1 MKLAGLTLL
10 FTLTFVGSPFVT
22 SPFAGFSEDQ
32 LPIPQIDPPIQ
43 PAGYAFSIWGLI
55 YGWLLVS
62 AIFGVWNRLDDAG
75 WAAMRRPLALSL
87 ALGTPWLWVAG
98 QSPIAATILIF
109 AMALPAIAA
118 LLARARERPLAGTNT
133 SGDLCRLAHRSL
145 FRVAGHDVGW
155 LWYIDEPN
163 RLGLCRNHR
172 RARTRFGGAKEA
184 GGRARLWPY
193 PHLGEHRDHRCQRS
207 KCCLGARSG
216 RNRADRRALV
226 HPTPIRESSPLGS

>member
-62 AIFGVWNRLDDAG
+62 AIFGVWNRPDDAG

-118 LLARARERPLAGTNT
+118 LLRAPAKDRWLAQTPVAIYAGWLTAASFVSLGTTLAGYGILMSQT
-133 SGDLCRLAHRSL
+133 GWAYAGIIGALAL
-145 FRVAGHDVGW
+145 ALAV
-155 LWYIDEPN
+155 
-163 RLGLCRNHR
+163 
-172 RARTRFGGAKEA
+172 
-184 GGRARLWPY
+184 
-193 PHLGEHRDHRCQRS
+193 QR
-207 KCCLGARSG
+207 K
-216 RNRADRRALV
+216 RADAPAYGLTLIWASIGIIVANGANAVSALAAV
-226 HPTPIRESSPLGS
+226 GIALIAGLLFTQLQSAKASPLGS